1 MEERRPPSPSSHP
14 PPVFVYTSHHVGSIP
29 IGTSRV
35 RIDASVTRIP
45 PMAFVPLGPDLLEL
59 EFDPSG
65 NLLEIGRRAFHGCVN
80 ATFRADTNLPRTISV
95 IQDEAFGSCRSL
107 TEVNIPPG
115 VIAIRGGTFRD
126 CSSLSRCYLP
136 PTVRVIM
143 SDALGSTSID
153 DGFVLPRDIDEIG
166 DAAFRDAKF
175 RRMIIP
181 SSISVIGRH
190 LLFSC
195 ERMFSLELSTNIRR
209 IKNYAFMDCIT
220 LRNVVIPPN
229 AGRGGLDCFH
239 GCRDLLELFGTNR
252 KIKDAL
258 RVRFRN
264 LPIHSA
270 CYYHAHADIRTT
282 ISRFDSLLTLNNRNR
297 NNKNVDDDATSA
309 DATSIGTYGGDRD
322 CLGMTPLHILAC
334 SKCVSIELYAY
345 LRNNFESATS
355 RYDVTEDG
363 WGCLP
368 IFYALLGDA
377 SIDVRDMY
385 LNDLRRTNPNHVFD
399 VRRLIEN
406 LCRCGASL
414 RAVQFVFD
422 MDRND
427 MFPHEYVDWDQFV
440 DDLASST
447 HATRVP
453 VEVFGYLIRRAIS
466 DRVGRLGVERYRIA
480 ILDEIGRLPT
490 TGNMRHTELRGIKL
504 KLAWAEYTYDNLRE
518 ATFVLELALWKARM
532 NECNIGGR
540 GMKISSGKIPTNKRA
555 RMDKEGCVYH
565 CRMHCGAEIVIRNVL
580 PYLIENMI

>member
-190 LLFSC
+190 PLL
-195 ERMFSLELSTNIRR
+195 
-209 IKNYAFMDCIT
+209 
-220 LRNVVIPPN
+220 V
-229 AGRGGLDCFH
+229 
-239 GCRDLLELFGTNR
+239 
-252 KIKDAL
+252 
-258 RVRFRN
+258 
-264 LPIHSA
+264 
-270 CYYHAHADIRTT
+270 
-282 ISRFDSLLTLNNRNR
+282 
-297 NNKNVDDDATSA
+297 
-309 DATSIGTYGGDRD
+309 
-322 CLGMTPLHILAC
+322 
-334 SKCVSIELYAY
+334 
-345 LRNNFESATS
+345 
-355 RYDVTEDG
+355 
-363 WGCLP
+363 
-368 IFYALLGDA
+368 
-377 SIDVRDMY
+377 
-385 LNDLRRTNPNHVFD
+385 RTNVQSRIVNEYPSYQEL
-399 VRRLIEN
+399 RLHGLHN
-406 LCRCGASL
+406 
-414 RAVQFVFD
+414 
-422 MDRND
+422 
-427 MFPHEYVDWDQFV
+427 
-440 DDLASST
+440 
-447 HATRVP
+447 
-453 VEVFGYLIRRAIS
+453 VEKR
-466 DRVGRLGVERYRIA
+466 
-480 ILDEIGRLPT
+480 
-490 TGNMRHTELRGIKL
+490 RHTPQCRTGRIGLLPRMSGFVGIVRY
-504 KLAWAEYTYDNLRE
+504 E
-518 ATFVLELALWKARM
+518 
-532 NECNIGGR
+532 
-540 GMKISSGKIPTNKRA
+540 P
-555 RMDKEGCVYH
+555 
-565 CRMHCGAEIVIRNVL
+565 
-580 PYLIENMI
+580 